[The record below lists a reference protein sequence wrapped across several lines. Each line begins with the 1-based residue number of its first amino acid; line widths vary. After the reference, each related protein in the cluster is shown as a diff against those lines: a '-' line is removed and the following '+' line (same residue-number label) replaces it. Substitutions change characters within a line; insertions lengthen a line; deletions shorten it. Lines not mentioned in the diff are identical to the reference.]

1 MKHKFMK
8 PRLVFIFT
16 IVFSASS
23 AVPTNALAQ
32 TRLSQWDRGVS
43 VDSTDQADMR
53 VYLWFYEWHMFGAM
67 KPGQHTNGTWKNRV
81 TMHNDRMAAEIQSE
95 NPGLSLDMRAVAD
108 GAELTLLVTNQS
120 DRTWPQLASMIACF
134 NPGPQATR
142 NRQFA
147 NTNSW
152 FHSADGLKP
161 LAIKALR
168 EIHYNTTLRKAID
181 AQADDG
187 KFVWSSKWPTSEVDA
202 IDGLIIR
209 ESTDATWVTGI
220 AWNRFLSAQGHNP
233 WECMHLSAHIGK
245 LEPRQTRTVAGRIWL
260 FKGNR
265 NDLLFRYQE
274 WKSRQ
279 VN

>member
-1 MKHKFMK
+1 
-8 PRLVFIFT
+8 
-16 IVFSASS
+16 
-23 AVPTNALAQ
+23 
-32 TRLSQWDRGVS
+32 
-43 VDSTDQADMR
+43 
-53 VYLWFYEWHMFGAM
+53 MFGAM

-81 TMHNDRMAAEIQSE
+81 IVHDDHMATEIQSE

-108 GAELTLLVTNQS
+108 GAELTLQVTNQS

-134 NPGPQATR
+134 NPGPRATQ
-142 NRQFA
+142 NRQFT

-161 LAIKALR
+161 PAIKAPR
-168 EIHYNTTLRKAID
+168 EIHYNTKLRKAID
-181 AQADDG
+181 AQADDE

-233 WECMHLSAHIGK
+233 WECMHLSAHVGILK
-245 LEPRQTRTVAGRIWL
+245 PRQTRTVAGRIWL

-274 WKSRQ
+274 WKSRP